1 MTYTVKPSTKFKK
14 DLKLAHK
21 RGLKIVL
28 LTDIIKELA
37 AGKKLPEKNLDHDLI
52 GNFIGSRECHVAPD
66 WLLIYEID
74 HDNLML
80 YLVRT
85 GSHSDLY

>member
-1 MTYTVKPSTKFKK
+1 MYTIKPSTKFEK
-14 DLKLAHK
+14 DLKRVNR
-21 RGLKIVL
+21 RGWKIAS
-28 LTDIIKELA
+28 LTGIIKELA
-37 AGKKLPEKNLDHDLI
+37 AGKKLLEKHREHDLV
-52 GNFIGSRECHVAPD
+52 GNFTGLRECHIEPD

-74 HDNLML
+74 RDNLTL

>member
-1 MTYTVKPSTKFKK
+1 MYTIKPSAKFEK
-14 DLKLAHK
+14 DLKRVNK
-21 RGLKIVL
+21 RGWKIAS
-28 LTDIIKELA
+28 LTGIIKELA
-37 AGKKLPEKNLDHDLI
+37 AGKKLLEKHRDHDLV
-52 GNFIGSRECHVAPD
+52 GNFTGLRECHIEPD

-74 HDNLML
+74 RDNLTL

>member
-1 MTYTVKPSTKFKK
+1 MYTIKPSTKFEK
-14 DLKLAHK
+14 DLKRVNR
-21 RGLKIVL
+21 RGWKIAS
-28 LTDIIKELA
+28 LTGIIKELA
-37 AGKKLPEKNLDHDLI
+37 AGKKLLEKHRDHDLV
-52 GNFIGSRECHVAPD
+52 GNFTGLRACHIEPD

-74 HDNLML
+74 RDNLTL

>member
-1 MTYTVKPSTKFKK
+1 MMYTIKPSTKFEK
-14 DLKLAHK
+14 DLKRVNK
-21 RGLKIVL
+21 RGWKIAS
-28 LTDIIKELA
+28 LTGIIKELA
-37 AGKKLPEKNLDHDLI
+37 AGKKLLEKHRDHDLV
-52 GNFIGSRECHVAPD
+52 GNFTGLRECHIEPD

-74 HDNLML
+74 RDNLTL

>member
-1 MTYTVKPSTKFKK
+1 MTHTIKPSTKFAK
-14 DLKLAHK
+14 DLKRVHK
-21 RGLKIVL
+21 RGWKIAS
-28 LTDIIKELA
+28 LTGIVKELA
-37 AGKKLPEKNLDHDLI
+37 AGKKLLDKHRDHDLV
-52 GNFIGSRECHVAPD
+52 GNFTGLRECHIEPD

-74 HDNLML
+74 RDNLML

>member
-1 MTYTVKPSTKFKK
+1 MTYTVKPSTKFAK
-14 DLKLAHK
+14 DLKRVHK
-21 RGLKIVL
+21 RGWEIASLTGIV
-28 LTDIIKELA
+28 KELV
-37 AGKKLPEKNLDHDLI
+37 AGKKLLDKHRDHDLV
-52 GNFIGSRECHVAPD
+52 GNFTGLRECHIEPD

-74 HDNLML
+74 RDNLML